1 MNRNLTEKVPLAQN
15 PEIHKCALSISALG
29 LASALYMPVS
39 SKVRKVAIS
48 LLKNASVIL
57 GPGSVTNLG

>member
-57 GPGSVTNLG
+57 GPESVTNLG